1 MKLLLV
7 LAPLMAGCNVP
18 PDANKYPP
26 PTVSCAPDDAGAV
39 CAPPPSSCADQHWIV
54 YYDDGQC
61 VKNQCTWTTQFFN
74 CRGDDPCYG
83 GGCNYSGE
91 TAPYTY
97 GP

>member
-7 LAPLMAGCNVP
+7 LAPLVAGCNVP

-61 VKNQCTWTTQFFN
+61 VNNQCEWTTKFFDCHGN
-74 CRGDDPCYG
+74 DRCEQGRCFG
-83 GGCNYSGE
+83 SGP
-91 TAPYTY
+91 TLPGSY